1 MGIMQGGGIME
12 TRYYPAKS
20 GKWRIEISGTE
31 DDAHIRA
38 FGNVPKDVRKSVE
51 LKENC
56 GLKNTFNDLCMLA
69 TLLTE

>member
-1 MGIMQGGGIME
+1 MRQEKKIYTPKRRGQ
-12 TRYYPAKS
+12 
-20 GKWRIEISGTE
+20 WRIEVTG
-31 DDAHIRA
+31 DDNDAHIRA

-56 GLKNTFNDLCMLA
+56 GLKNTFKGLCMLA

>member
-1 MGIMQGGGIME
+1 MTSNKRIFK
-12 TRYYPAKS
+12 AKCR
-20 GKWRIEISGTE
+20 GQWRIEVEGSE
-31 DDAHIRA
+31 NDAHIRC

-56 GLKNTFNDLCMLA
+56 GLKNTFKGLCMLA

>member
-1 MGIMQGGGIME
+1 MAQKKIYTPKRRGQ
-12 TRYYPAKS
+12 
-20 GKWRIEISGTE
+20 WRIEVEGE
-31 DDAHIRA
+31 ENDAHIRC

-56 GLKNTFNDLCMLA
+56 GLKNTFKGLCMIA

>member
-1 MGIMQGGGIME
+1 MKQDKKIYTSKRRGQ
-12 TRYYPAKS
+12 
-20 GKWRIEISGTE
+20 WRIEVTGDDS
-31 DDAHIRA
+31 DAHIHA

-56 GLKNTFNDLCMLA
+56 GLKNTFKGLCMLA